1 MTKPGNF
8 KEDTSSEKKEETPRR
23 RVSWLDRQDETAGEG
38 DQDLRSG

>member
-8 KEDTSSEKKEETPRR
+8 KEDTSSEKKEETPRK
-23 RVSWLDRQDETAGEG
+23 RVSGLDRQDEIAGEG